1 MLIILCA
8 LITAVVLLALVIAV
22 LSMNIRNLT
31 AKLEGINDQMSSLTR
46 SHLYLQGILK
56 KMVENREII
65 DPLEFSYF
73 ISGLHVNRYQA
84 IQSEQF
90 EIIKHIDK
98 VINSSMERFSK
109 NNPESELIIVRSVNY
124 EQDDDNEDK

>member
-1 MLIILCA
+1 MA
-8 LITAVVLLALVIAV
+8 
-22 LSMNIRNLT
+22 
-31 AKLEGINDQMSSLTR
+31 
-46 SHLYLQGILK
+46 
-56 KMVENREII
+56 ENREII

-98 VINSSMERFSK
+98 IINSSMERFSK
-109 NNPESELIIVRSVNY
+109 NNPESELIIVRSVNH
-124 EQDDDNEDK
+124 EQDNNEEDE

>member
-1 MLIILCA
+1 MA
-8 LITAVVLLALVIAV
+8 
-22 LSMNIRNLT
+22 
-31 AKLEGINDQMSSLTR
+31 
-46 SHLYLQGILK
+46 
-56 KMVENREII
+56 ENREII

-73 ISGLHVNRYQA
+73 ISGLYVNRYQA

-98 VINSSMERFSK
+98 VINMERFSK